1 MQAMTRSGTLHP
13 AVMNVRPRVLWVK
26 PVTSPTMEA
35 HQTMQY
41 ANIDIQMM
49 LTMKVR
55 G

>member
-1 MQAMTRSGTLHP
+1 MQAMTKSGTLQP
-13 AVMNVRPRVLWVK
+13 AAMNVIPRVLWVR

-41 ANIDIQMM
+41 AKIDIQMM